1 MIRLVK
7 ATRFTQLQHK
17 LLRRHSNFI
26 QSMVCVFFICFRM
39 IYVFQTFHLK
49 ILKIFHDGRFICYV
63 RKVNFHTHTSVTKHN
78 HSFHVS
84 ACGSAKHY

>member
-26 QSMVCVFFICFRM
+26 QSMVCVFFYLFPND
-39 IYVFQTFHLK
+39 L
-49 ILKIFHDGRFICYV
+49 RFSDIPPED
-63 RKVNFHTHTSVTKHN
+63 T
-78 HSFHVS
+78 
-84 ACGSAKHY
+84 